1 MFTTKST
8 KQAEKQ
14 LAFLCLLRALRG
26 EFKDPRA
33 NSYCI
38 FGVKRVK
45 YGKFFFDVMFGE

>member
-1 MFTTKST
+1 MLTKKST

-14 LAFLCLLRALRG
+14 LIFLCPLRVLRG
-26 EFKDPRA
+26 EFKVPGV